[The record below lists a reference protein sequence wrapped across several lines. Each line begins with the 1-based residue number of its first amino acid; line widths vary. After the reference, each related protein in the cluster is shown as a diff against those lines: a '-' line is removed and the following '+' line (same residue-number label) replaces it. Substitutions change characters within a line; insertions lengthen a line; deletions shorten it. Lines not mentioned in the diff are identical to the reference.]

1 MTTQTQAGTARR
13 ARVLPSAPPRRYLVP
28 VTLAVAFLVTQAV
41 AQAVTPFIR
50 QDDWPFLLPDG
61 AKGVLPPAYYNS
73 SEGRWLNTLWWQVV
87 GQHGNPT
94 TAAITYAVGY
104 LALVAGLWRLL
115 HLSGIRP
122 RPVADVLLG
131 LALYASAVWVQLVYW
146 PGALTPS
153 VLVGAAAAWLLPW
166 AARSRVRLGLWL
178 LVAEGAA
185 VMTYPPVGVVLLV
198 FTVVYLRESPWRRVL
213 SVIAAWVASFAV
225 GVGISYSLNWVTNG
239 QFGLDFPAWRQSN
252 PLTSIDAFVVN
263 AGRWLSAAGAM
274 WAAQWWIAAVAV
286 VAVVLGWRDRAVR
299 PRLQR
304 LLLVLAV
311 ACGLD
316 AAQTLATG
324 IVTEARGQLWTWLVA
339 LLPVA
344 LLLLDPHD
352 RPRDGRDAPDE
363 AHGIRHRRSEHVAT
377 ALLAVLAVA
386 GVLSWRADIG
396 EHQATRLQ
404 FAAIAEQATAHEP
417 GTTMATIVMWQDP
430 SVRYT
435 RDGRLIA
442 STMVM
447 AVRQQTG
454 GILPR
459 WCRGQECIELAQR
472 TASGPVFRLDSPGG
486 FSHDIAIIVPSPP
499 DWVTAPPVG

>member
-1 MTTQTQAGTARR
+1 MTTQTQAHAPTR
-13 ARVLPSAPPRRYLVP
+13 ARLLPSAPPRRYLVP
-28 VTLAVAFLVTQAV
+28 VTLAVAFLVTRGI

-61 AKGVLPPAYYNS
+61 TKGVLPPAYYNS

-87 GQHGNPT
+87 GQHGTPT

-104 LALVAGLWRLL
+104 VALVAGVWRVL

-131 LALYASAVWVQLVYW
+131 VALFASCVWVQLVYW

-153 VLVGAAAAWLLPW
+153 VLVGAAAIWLLPG

-178 LVAEGAA
+178 LVAESAA

-198 FTVVYLRESPWRRVL
+198 VAVVHLRDAPWRRVL
-213 SVIAAWVASFAV
+213 GLIAAWIAAFVI
-225 GVGISYSLNWVTNG
+225 GVGISYTLNLALNG
-239 QFGLDFPAWRQSN
+239 HFGLDFPAWRQSN
-252 PLTSIDAFVVN
+252 PLTSLYAFTTN
-263 AGRWLSAAGAM
+263 AGRWLSATGAM
-274 WAAQWWIAAVAV
+274 WATQWWVAAVGV
-286 VAVVLGWRDRAVR
+286 VAIVLGWRDRAVR

-304 LLLVLAV
+304 LLVALAV

-324 IVTEARGQLWTWLVA
+324 IVTEARGQLWTWLFAV
-339 LLPVA
+339 LPAA
-344 LLLLDPHD
+344 LLLLD
-352 RPRDGRDAPDE
+352 RDSERHRSDEAPSAPDDAP
-363 AHGIRHRRSEHVAT
+363 GIRRLTVEHVAT

-396 EHQATRLQ
+396 AHQATRMQ
-404 FAAIAEQATAHEP
+404 FAAIAERATAHAP
-417 GTTMATIVMWQDP
+417 STTMAPIVMWQDP
-430 SVRYT
+430 ALRNS

-459 WCRGQECIELAQR
+459 MCRGQECIDLSQLA
-472 TASGPVFRLDSPGG
+472 ASGPIVRLDRPGG
-486 FSHDIAIIVPSPP
+486 FSHVIAIIIPP
-499 DWVTAPPVG
+499 PPGWV

>member
-1 MTTQTQAGTARR
+1 MTTQTLARATTR
-13 ARVLPSAPPRRYLVP
+13 ARLPAAPARRYLVP
-28 VTLAVAFLVTQAV
+28 MTLAVAFLVTRAV

-61 AKGVLPPAYYNS
+61 THGVLPPAYYNS
-73 SEGRWLNTLWWQVV
+73 SEGRWLNTLWWQLV

-94 TAAITYAVGY
+94 SAAITYAVGY
-104 LALVAGLWRLL
+104 LALVAGVWRVL

-131 LALYASAVWVQLVYW
+131 VALYSSSVWVQLVYW

-153 VLVGAAAAWLLPW
+153 VLVGAAAVWLLPW
-166 AARSRVRLGLWL
+166 AARTRLRLGLWL
-178 LVAEGAA
+178 LAAEAAA

-198 FTVVYLRESPWRRVL
+198 VAVACLRDAPWRRVL
-213 SVIAAWVASFAV
+213 TVVVAWIAAFAI
-225 GVGISYSLNWVTNG
+225 GVGISYTLNLVLNG
-239 QFGLDFPAWRQSN
+239 HFGLDFPAWRQSN
-252 PLTSIDAFVVN
+252 PLKSFDALVVN
-263 AGRWLSAAGAM
+263 TGRWLSATGSM
-274 WAAQWWIAAVAV
+274 WAAQWWVAV
-286 VAVVLGWRDRAVR
+286 IAVIATVLGWRDAVVR

-304 LLLVLAV
+304 LLVAFAV

-324 IVTEARGQLWTWLVA
+324 IVTEARGQLWTWFLAV
-339 LLPVA
+339 LPVA
-344 LLLLDPHD
+344 LLLLD
-352 RPRDGRDAPDE
+352 
-363 AHGIRHRRSEHVAT
+363 RRSEGDPREDAPGIRRLRVDHVAT

-396 EHQATRLQ
+396 AHQATRMQ
-404 FAAIAEQATAHEP
+404 FAAIAEQATAHAP
-417 GTTMATIVMWQDP
+417 GTTMATVVMYQDP
-430 SVRYT
+430 ALKTT

-459 WCRGQECIELAQR
+459 WCRGDECAELAR
-472 TASGPVFRLDSPGG
+472 RGASGPVIRLDSPGG
-486 FSHDIAIIVPSPP
+486 FSHVMGIVIPTPAA
-499 DWVTAPPVG
+499 WVSAHSNR

>member
-1 MTTQTQAGTARR
+1 MTTQTQAPAPTR
-13 ARVLPSAPPRRYLVP
+13 ARLLPSAPPRRYLVP
-28 VTLAVAFLVTQAV
+28 ATLAVAFLVTQAV

-61 AKGVLPPAYYNS
+61 TKGVLPPAYYNS

-87 GQHGNPT
+87 GQHGTPT
-94 TAAITYAVGY
+94 TASMTYAVGY

-131 LALYASAVWVQLVYW
+131 LALYASAVWVQLLYW

-153 VLVGAAAAWLLPW
+153 VLVAAAAAWLLPW

-178 LVAEGAA
+178 LVAEAAA

-198 FTVVYLRESPWRRVL
+198 FTVVHLRESPWRRVL
-213 SVIAAWVASFAV
+213 SVIAAWVAAFAV
-225 GVGISYSLNWVTNG
+225 GVAISYTLNWLVYG
-239 QFGLDFPAWRQSN
+239 HFGLDLPAWRQSN
-252 PLTSIDAFVVN
+252 PMTSVDAFVTN
-263 AGRWLSAAGAM
+263 AGRWLSATGAM
-274 WAAQWWIAAVAV
+274 WAAQWWVAAVGL

-304 LLLVLAV
+304 LLVVLAV

-344 LLLLDPHD
+344 LLLLD
-352 RPRDGRDAPDE
+352 RPRDEGDAPE
-363 AHGIRHRRSEHVAT
+363 GAHGIRHPRIGHVAT

-396 EHQATRLQ
+396 AHQATRME
-404 FAAIAEQATAHEP
+404 FAAIAEQATAHAP
-417 GTTMATIVMWQDP
+417 GTTVPTIVLWQDP
-430 SVRYT
+430 AARNS

-447 AVRQQTG
+447 AVREQTG

-459 WCRGQECIELAQR
+459 MCRGQECIDLSQLA
-472 TASGPVFRLDSPGG
+472 AAGPVVRLDVPGG
-486 FSHDIAIIVPSPP
+486 SGHVVAIIMPP
-499 DWVTAPPVG
+499 TPGWV

>member
-1 MTTQTQAGTARR
+1 MTTQTNARAPQR
-13 ARVLPSAPPRRYLVP
+13 ARSVPPAPPRRYLVP

-61 AKGVLPPAYYNS
+61 TKGVLPPAYYNS

-87 GQHGNPT
+87 GQHGTPT
-94 TAAITYAVGY
+94 TASMTYAVGY
-104 LALVAGLWRLL
+104 LALVAGLWRVL

-131 LALYASAVWVQLVYW
+131 LGLYASAVWVQLLYW

-153 VLVGAAAAWLLPW
+153 VLVAAVAAWLLPW

-178 LVAEGAA
+178 LVAEAAA

-198 FTVVYLRESPWRRVL
+198 FTVIHLRESPWRRVL
-213 SVIAAWVASFAV
+213 SVIAAWVASFVA
-225 GVGISYSLNWVTNG
+225 GVGISYTLNWVAYG
-239 QFGLDFPAWRQSN
+239 HFGLDLPAWRQSN
-252 PLTSIDAFVVN
+252 PATSIYALTTN

-274 WAAQWWIAAVAV
+274 WAAQWWVAAVGL
-286 VAVVLGWRDRAVR
+286 VAVVLGWRDPAVR

-304 LLLVLAV
+304 LLVVLAV

-344 LLLLDPHD
+344 LLLVDRHD
-352 RPRDGRDAPDE
+352 RPDRQRNDGDAPDE
-363 AHGIRHRRSEHVAT
+363 AHGIRHRSVEHVAT

-396 EHQATRLQ
+396 AHQATRMQ
-404 FAAIAEQATAHEP
+404 FAAIAEQATAHAP
-417 GTTMATIVMWQDP
+417 GGTTPTIVLWQDP
-430 SVRYT
+430 AVRNT

-447 AVRQQTG
+447 EVRQQTG
-454 GILPR
+454 GVVPR
-459 WCRGQECIELAQR
+459 MCRGQECIDLSQLA
-472 TASGPVFRLDSPGG
+472 AAGPVVRLDGPPG
-486 FSHDIAIIVPSPP
+486 FSPLVAIIMPP
-499 DWVTAPPVG
+499 PPGWV